1 VSLHRKLIEVS
12 FIKIMPTVQVLVRV
26 IGEGGDLASSEFT
39 MTDEVMRSWSAGEL
53 EDPFDLA
60 RELGATFWNSLRNR
74 IESELGVFNP
84 NDIQVVVRRNQNL
97 IEETPWERI
106 RPAIGHIYFNSE
118 PESVGLMPVRTELTE
133 LNLPQRR
140 TLIDAILTEPIRERL
155 EAVVERVRGRSEPE
169 PSFASRKKRKKEPM
183 KKDRTTIP
191 SRYKRSPVI

>member
-1 VSLHRKLIEVS
+1 
-12 FIKIMPTVQVLVRV
+12 MPTVQVLVRV

-60 RELGATFWNSLRNR
+60 RELGATFWNSLRNQ
-74 IESELGVFNP
+74 IESGIVVFNP

-155 EAVVERVRGRSEPE
+155 EVVVERVRGRSEPE
-169 PSFASRKKRKKEPM
+169 PSSSRKKEPM